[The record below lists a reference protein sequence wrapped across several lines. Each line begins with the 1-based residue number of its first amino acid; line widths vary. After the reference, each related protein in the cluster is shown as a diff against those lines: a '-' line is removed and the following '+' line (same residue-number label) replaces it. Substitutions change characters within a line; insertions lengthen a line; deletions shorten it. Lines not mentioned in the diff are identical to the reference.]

1 MRPIVG
7 GVFLAV
13 TAGFIGAAAA
23 ADGNTFGLTEREGFL
38 ATAIAA
44 MIGCGLFSFG
54 LAGRASRRTQVALAL
69 LVVLIGGFS
78 LLVLFGLAERE
89 TPLLG
94 AIVLVL
100 LIGLFKLMNQFE
112 IQRRLP
118 PEPPARLANTTR
130 PGRDRH
136 TAAG

>member
-1 MRPIVG
+1 MRPAVG

-13 TAGFIGAAAA
+13 TAGFARAVAA
-23 ADGNTFGLTEREGFL
+23 ADGGARGLCDREAFL
-38 ATAIAA
+38 GAAIAA
-44 MIGCGLFSFG
+44 MIGCGLFSFL
-54 LAGRASRRTQVALAL
+54 LAGRASPRTHIALAL

-78 LLVLFGLAERE
+78 LLILFGPAGRE

-112 IQRRLP
+112 IQRRP
-118 PEPPARLANTTR
+118 PPARPADTTR
-130 PGRDRH
+130 PRS
-136 TAAG
+136 